1 MKLILL
7 EPEVAGEI
15 GEKTIFST
23 NTYTNGMKEIS
34 YLNYEFQGWL
44 GDELLESTPCFIVTE
59 NLANSIQSSEL
70 NGYLFNEVEVTVSDL
85 FKELYPNEILPNF
98 KRLIPIG
105 KVFVENHKYSGW
117 SQEDFCLSQNLELVV
132 STNAF
137 EVTNNHKLNYC
148 DVFELN
154 KD

>member
-1 MKLILL
+1 MSSKVGLVMNYSNQPPVSLL
-7 EPEVAGEI
+7 Q
-15 GEKTIFST
+15 KTLQT
-23 NTYTNGMKEIS
+23 
-34 YLNYEFQGWL
+34 
-44 GDELLESTPCFIVTE
+44 
-59 NLANSIQSSEL
+59 SIQSSEL
-70 NGYLFNEVEVTVSDL
+70 NGYLFNKVEVTVSDL

-137 EVTNNHKLNYC
+137 EVINNHKLNYC